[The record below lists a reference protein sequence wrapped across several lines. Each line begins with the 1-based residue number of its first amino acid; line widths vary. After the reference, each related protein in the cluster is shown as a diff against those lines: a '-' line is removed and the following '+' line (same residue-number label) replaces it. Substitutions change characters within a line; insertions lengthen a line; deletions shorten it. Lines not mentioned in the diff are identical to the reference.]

1 MNMIIYILNYL
12 KRCSEF
18 DHKNGE
24 MIGKLWQ
31 CSILFKM
38 CGAIL
43 IIFHDENWTNVGL
56 KSSIIQYHMLSE
68 FFFFFFF
75 FSFWLDENAEFD
87 RHKESHDMQFII
99 SIN

>member
-75 FSFWLDENAEFD
+75 FLFGWMRMLSLTGTKRAMICN
-87 RHKESHDMQFII
+87 S
-99 SIN
+99 